1 MLRKMN
7 AGGLRKMIYPDTAP
21 AGRPAAGR
29 EGPAMLRRYLQTLGQ
44 NGVLMADHGE

>member
-1 MLRKMN
+1 
-7 AGGLRKMIYPDTAP
+7 MIYLDAAP